1 MDNLLILSCSA
12 TKRPDAG
19 TLPAIDRYDGVAYRV
34 LKKALRETPD
44 LRVAVIILSAEFGLI
59 RADAPIPDY
68 ERRMTTARA
77 KELQPHVVAQFAQA
91 APAQYQRVLIHAGQ
105 TYAQAIA
112 PLLPTLHRSAQVA
125 MTAGGIGQRLQ
136 QLKVWLADC

>member
-1 MDNLLILSCSA
+1 
-12 TKRPDAG
+12 
-19 TLPAIDRYDGVAYRV
+19 
-34 LKKALRETPD
+34 
-44 LRVAVIILSAEFGLI
+44 
-59 RADAPIPDY
+59 
-68 ERRMTTARA
+68 
-77 KELQPHVVAQFAQA
+77 VAQFAQA